1 MNDTRNKIYD
11 YLVTRFEIAPFPESQ
26 LPVFLLESEKS
37 NMVNSY
43 INDSY
48 HHSITDVT
56 FDIYQIIET
65 NQSKPYFEDKVGFFP
80 LTTLENQTQEL
91 ILIFLDQNTP
101 YYWTNSGLL
110 FLEISQF
117 IGVTEKDIQENSD
130 RNLEYQANLIHLHEY
145 RQSLEKQS

>member
-1 MNDTRNKIYD
+1 MNETRNKIYD
-11 YLVTRFEIAPFPESQ
+11 YLVTRFDIAVFPESQ
-26 LPVFLLESEKS
+26 LPPFLLASQKS

-56 FDIYQIIET
+56 FDIYQISET
-65 NQSKPYFEDKVGFFP
+65 NQSKPYFEDNVGFFP
-80 LTTLENQTQEL
+80 LTTRENQTQEL
-91 ILIFLDQNTP
+91 LLIFLDQNTP
-101 YYWTNSGLL
+101 YYWTNSSLL

-130 RNLEYQANLIHLHEY
+130 RNLEYQANLIHLQQY
-145 RQSLEKQS
+145 RQSLEK